1 MGGGWKIGVADA
13 FSSSRQHHASPAEP
27 ADLGGPVICRLMPGA
42 QVSPTRVDPDQAG
55 IGIGQAAA
63 VWAIT
68 WVVGNLIGTAIV
80 SAAGYHSTDDA
91 PVWVTMALAAGLWT
105 PMLVGL
111 WILTDRF
118 SQHRSA
124 QRSFVRPSFADEYGL
139 RFKIVD
145 LVGVPVGVL
154 SQLVLLRL
162 VYWPLER
169 GWPQT
174 FSRSRVER
182 NARDLYD
189 RAHGGWLVGLIAV
202 VVIGAPFVE
211 ELMYRGLLQRAALR
225 RVNYAFAVVVVA
237 AFFALI
243 HFRWVE
249 YPGLFVFGLVLG
261 VCALRTGRLGMGI
274 AAHMAF
280 NATGLLLVARV

>member
-1 MGGGWKIGVADA
+1 
-13 FSSSRQHHASPAEP
+13 
-27 ADLGGPVICRLMPGA
+27 MPGA
-42 QVSPTRVDPDQAG
+42 QVSPTRVATDQAG

-63 VWAIT
+63 VWLIT
-68 WVVGNLIGTAIV
+68 WIAGNIIGASVIA
-80 SAAGYHSTDDA
+80 AAGYKSATDA
-91 PVWVTMALAAGLWT
+91 PVWVTMVLA
-105 PMLVGL
+105 VGL
-111 WILTDRF
+111 WAPMLAGMWVLAERSGRHRLARHRF
-118 SQHRSA
+118 T
-124 QRSFVRPSFADEYGL
+124 DEYGL
-139 RFKIVD
+139 RFKPID

-189 RAHGGWLVGLIAV
+189 RAHGGWLVGLVVI

-211 ELMYRGLLQRAALR
+211 ELMYRGLLQGAAVR
-225 RVNYAFAVVVVA
+225 RLNEAVAVVVVA

-249 YPGLFVFGLVLG
+249 FPGLFLFGLVLG
-261 VCALRTGRLGMGI
+261 VCALRTGRLGMSI

-280 NATGLLLVARV
+280 NATGLLLVART

>member
-1 MGGGWKIGVADA
+1 
-13 FSSSRQHHASPAEP
+13 
-27 ADLGGPVICRLMPGA
+27 MPGA

-55 IGIGQAAA
+55 IGVGQAAA
-63 VWAIT
+63 VWLMA
-68 WVVGNLIGTAIV
+68 WLAGNLIGSAVIA
-80 SAAGYHSTDDA
+80 AAGYETAEKA
-91 PVWVTMALAAGLWT
+91 PVWVTMASAIVLWAPMLAGLWA
-105 PMLVGL
+105 LSN
-111 WILTDRF
+111 RF
-118 SQHRSA
+118 GHHR
-124 QRSFVRPSFADEYGL
+124 FAADYGL
-139 RFKIVD
+139 RFRVID

-154 SQLVLLRL
+154 AQLVVVRL

-189 RAHGGWLVGLIAV
+189 RAHGGWLVGLVAI

-211 ELMYRGLLQRAALR
+211 ELVYRGLLQGAVVR
-225 RVNYAFAVVVVA
+225 RVNDAVAVVAVA

-249 YPGLFVFGLVLG
+249 YPGLFVFGLILG
-261 VCALRTGRLGMGI
+261 VCALRTRRLGMGI
-274 AAHMAF
+274 LAHVAF
-280 NATGLLLVARV
+280 NATGLMLVARA

>member
-1 MGGGWKIGVADA
+1 
-13 FSSSRQHHASPAEP
+13 
-27 ADLGGPVICRLMPGA
+27 MPGA
-42 QVSPTRVDPDQAG
+42 QVSPTRVDPGQAG
-55 IGIGQAAA
+55 IGIGTAAG
-63 VWAIT
+63 VWGIT
-68 WVVGNLIGTAIV
+68 WVVGNLIGSAIV

-105 PMLVGL
+105 PMLLGM
-111 WILTDRF
+111 WILVDRGQYG
-118 SQHRSA
+118 SAPYKSA
-124 QRSFVRPSFADEYGL
+124 QLRPTRRGLARHSFAEEYGL
-139 RFKIVD
+139 QFKVID

-169 GWPQT
+169 GWPDT

-189 RAHGGWLVGLIAV
+189 RAHGGWLVGLVAV
-202 VVIGAPFVE
+202 VVVGAPFVE

-225 RVNYAFAVVVVA
+225 RLNDVFAVVVVA

-249 YPGLFVFGLVLG
+249 LPGLFVFGLVLG

-280 NATGLLLVARV
+280 NATGLLLVAIARTTG

>member
-1 MGGGWKIGVADA
+1 
-13 FSSSRQHHASPAEP
+13 
-27 ADLGGPVICRLMPGA
+27 MPGA
-42 QVSPTRVDPDQAG
+42 QVSPTRVAPDQAG
-55 IGIGQAAA
+55 IGVGQAAA
-63 VWAIT
+63 VWLIT
-68 WVVGNLIGTAIV
+68 WIAGNIIGASVIAATGYT
-80 SAAGYHSTDDA
+80 SATDA
-91 PVWVTMALAAGLWT
+91 PVWVTMVLAVGLWA
-105 PMLVGL
+105 PMLVGMWML
-111 WILTDRF
+111 ADR
-118 SQHRSA
+118 SGR
-124 QRSFVRPSFADEYGL
+124 QRLARHSFIDEYGL
-139 RFKIVD
+139 RFKAVD

-154 SQLVLLRL
+154 SQLVVLRL

-189 RAHGGWLVGLIAV
+189 RAHSGWLVGLVVV

-211 ELMYRGLLQRAALR
+211 ELMYRGLLQGAAMR
-225 RVNYAFAVVVVA
+225 RLNDAVAVVVVA

-249 YPGLFVFGLVLG
+249 FPGLFVFGLVLG
-261 VCALRTGRLGMGI
+261 VCALRTGRLGMSI

-280 NATGLLLVARV
+280 NATGLLLVALI

>member
-1 MGGGWKIGVADA
+1 
-13 FSSSRQHHASPAEP
+13 
-27 ADLGGPVICRLMPGA
+27 MPGA
-42 QVSPTRVDPDQAG
+42 QVSPTRVDPDRAG

-63 VWAIT
+63 VWGIT
-68 WVVGNLIGTAIV
+68 WVVGNLIGSAIV

-91 PVWVTMALAAGLWT
+91 PVWVTMALAAGLWL

-111 WILTDRF
+111 WVLTERF
-118 SQHRSA
+118 GQPRLK
-124 QRSFVRPSFADEYGL
+124 QTRRSFADEYGL
-139 RFKIVD
+139 RFKVID

-169 GWPQT
+169 GWPDT
-174 FSRSRVER
+174 LSRSRVER

-189 RAHGGWLVGLIAV
+189 RAHGGWLVGLVAV

-225 RVNYAFAVVVVA
+225 RLNDTFAVVVVA

-249 YPGLFVFGLVLG
+249 LPGLFVFGLVLG
-261 VCALRTGRLGMGI
+261 ICALRTGRLGMGI

-280 NATGLLLVARV
+280 NATGLLLVARI